1 MTRSLTSLQNPIVK
15 HLVRLRKESSY
26 REEHETLVMEG
37 LKPIQEV
44 SSHIINLFYTDAY
57 ASLVKDLQGEHWEVT
72 DPILQK
78 ISGMT
83 QPEGVVAEVKRPP
96 FLPLNNEHYVLA
108 LDGINDPGNLGTLL
122 RTALAL
128 GWEAAFFLPGCC
140 DPFNEKALRA
150 ARGAQF
156 KLKMSEGTVEE
167 LSQWTK
173 EHQVDALAADISGK
187 PFDNIPN
194 QPKRLL
200 ILGNEAHGIG
210 TEVKK
215 FSSPITIPMA
225 GNMESLNVAIAG
237 GILLYSLK
245 PHGGNLL

>member
-1 MTRSLTSLQNPIVK
+1 MTRLLTSLQNPVVK

-26 REEHETLVMEG
+26 REEHDTLVMEG
-37 LKPIQEV
+37 LKPIQEM
-44 SSHIINLFYTDAY
+44 SSHIVNLFYTDSY
-57 ASLVKDLQGEHWEVT
+57 AHLIKNLPGEHWEVT

-83 QPEGVVAEVKRPP
+83 QPEGVVAEVRRPS

-156 KLKMSEGTVEE
+156 KLKMSVGTAEE
-167 LSQWTK
+167 LSQWAK
-173 EHQVDALAADISGK
+173 DHQVDAFAADISGQH
-187 PFDNIPN
+187 FDKIPHR
-194 QPKRLL
+194 QKRLL
-200 ILGNEAHGIG
+200 ILGNEAHGID

-237 GILLYSLK
+237 GILLYSLN
-245 PHGGNLL
+245 PHGGKIL